1 LTTLRYRENASSEWK
16 ELSLGGQLTGI
27 EVLVTAP
34 AGGVIN
40 YTDDITSNTATV
52 GSDGTATISLPNYGT
67 WKFSLTLNGATTS
80 PVSLVVDDVKQ
91 YSLGINCANITI
103 TAPADTTLYW
113 TGQATGSAAIGTDG
127 TYLLRVAA
135 LGTYN
140 FYAQNS
146 EGVKTSVQSVTV
158 EDCTDYTVAVSF
170 GVTYGVIINT
180 SNSDPA
186 ASVAYTE
193 DATGMTS
200 GWSNWADKD
209 LFKDIKPCILTSSG
223 TVSTYLNRDNFTKT
237 ESGSTATLTSIG
249 NDVMIEFPKMGY
261 KITKSGNNITVL
273 VTNEANKDGFCYLAH
288 SLSSENDCDYIY
300 IGAYDA
306 YTSSSKLYSVSGQS
320 PTVSTTLTNFRTYAT
335 NRGTGYQLMSF
346 YPWTL
351 LQCLYLIV
359 YKNLNGQSALGQ
371 GYVGGSAA
379 QTSGQT
385 NSNTFCYG
393 STSTTQVMKFLGIE
407 NMWGNVRQ
415 WLDGFYCDSS
425 RNATVAWKS
434 FSDTGSG
441 YTNGGSTGF
450 TSNTNNYISSVLGT
464 NNGGFFPNGLSGSST
479 TYFCD
484 YGRVCASCCADV
496 SGSWGNGGLA
506 GPFYF
511 YAYGAASDSGAY
523 LGARLLYKHKA

>member
-1 LTTLRYRENASSEWK
+1 
-16 ELSLGGQLTGI
+16 
-27 EVLVTAP
+27 
-34 AGGVIN
+34 
-40 YTDDITSNTATV
+40 
-52 GSDGTATISLPNYGT
+52 
-67 WKFSLTLNGATTS
+67 
-80 PVSLVVDDVKQ
+80 
-91 YSLGINCANITI
+91 
-103 TAPADTTLYW
+103 
-113 TGQATGSAAIGTDG
+113 
-127 TYLLRVAA
+127 
-135 LGTYN
+135 
-140 FYAQNS
+140 
-146 EGVKTSVQSVTV
+146 
-158 EDCTDYTVAVSF
+158 
-170 GVTYGVIINT
+170 
-180 SNSDPA
+180 
-186 ASVAYTE
+186 
-193 DATGMTS
+193 
-200 GWSNWADKD
+200 
-209 LFKDIKPCILTSSG
+209 
-223 TVSTYLNRDNFTKT
+223 LNRDNFTKT

-320 PTVSTTLTNFRTYAT
+320 PAVSTTLTNFRTYAT

-359 YKNLNGQSALGQ
+359 YKNLNGQSALGY
-371 GYVGGSAA
+371 GRASGNSSAVS
-379 QTSGQT
+379 SGT
-385 NSNTFCYG
+385 LNSNTFCYG
-393 STSTTQVMKFLGIE
+393 TTSTSTAIKFLGIE
-407 NMWGNVRQ
+407 NMWGNVYQ

-441 YTNGGSTGF
+441 YIDGGSTGF
-450 TSNTNNYISSVLGT
+450 TSNTGNYISSVLGT

-484 YGRVCASCCADV
+484 YGFVCASYCAYV
-496 SGSWGNGGLA
+496 GGNWNHGDTA
-506 GPFYF
+506 GPFCF
-511 YAYGAASDSGAY
+511 YAYDASSASSSN